1 MNAVN
6 RITAAI
12 LEILLIFSAIIVL
25 VVASGV
31 AGDRVLPYGW
41 FGQYLIVLNDLG
53 SGALAA
59 TVLLCILT
67 ILVCLGLLFLQ
78 LSRVPRARPF
88 LVRSDEDGDVMIE
101 PSSVRLISETVGA
114 EIHGVRQIRCIVRQR
129 RGSGGLLIVC
139 HPMVALGS
147 NVPKLSR
154 DMQNKVKETVESI
167 VGLPVSEVSVAAKYE
182 ATRDRRLTPE

>member
-1 MNAVN
+1 MSTVN
-6 RITAAI
+6 RIVAAI
-12 LEILLIFSAIIVL
+12 LEVVLIFSAVIVL
-25 VVASGV
+25 VVALGV

-41 FGQYLIVLNDLG
+41 FGQHLTVLNDLG
-53 SGALAA
+53 PGALAA
-59 TVLLCILT
+59 TIVLPILT
-67 ILVCLGLLFLQ
+67 IVVCLGLLFLQ
-78 LSRVPRARPF
+78 LPRVRRARPF

-114 EIHGVRQIRCIVRQR
+114 EIHGVRQIRCLVRQR
-129 RGSGGLLIVC
+129 PGGLLIVC

-147 NVPKLSR
+147 NVPKLSK
-154 DMQNKVKETVESI
+154 DMQSKVKETVESI